1 MRREETEA
9 VTKGWTKEYKSVL
22 HMETERE
29 EKTRKSMLPWKPEE
43 ERAGE
48 NGQHG
53 QPGEGMTSRTVF
65 CFGVSSRELIIIC
78 IFFFIVHL
86 LLRLV

>member
-22 HMETERE
+22 YMETERE

-48 NGQHG
+48 NGH
-53 QPGEGMTSRTVF
+53 TVNLEK
-65 CFGVSSRELIIIC
+65 G
-78 IFFFIVHL
+78 
-86 LLRLV
+86 